1 MKTILF
7 LFILS
12 SFLIAADFFD
22 DFESYV
28 PGDDLGDALYW
39 LRLDPGGN
47 LVAADDGGNGIVET
61 VWNSYNY
68 MAYVCLGSL
77 IWSDGE
83 ISTDIKFT
91 GTQSVFGLLARINV
105 LTGECYTGGIFPVF
119 PPIGATV
126 IAYVNANG
134 DFTILSNDYFYP
146 LYTDTWYN
154 VSFEVTGNSPV
165 NLKVSI
171 DGTVNSNIQDNT
183 HDLDIGMAGLGG
195 SYESA
200 APMFHLDNFNVIDYS
215 TALAMTTFGAIKAL
229 FR

>member
-1 MKTILF
+1 MKTIIF
-7 LFILS
+7 LCILP
-12 SFLIAADFFD
+12 SFFIAADFID
-22 DFESYV
+22 DFESYT

-77 IWSDGE
+77 VWSDGE
-83 ISTDIKFT
+83 ISADVKFT
-91 GTQSVFGLLARINV
+91 GTEAVIGLLSRING
-105 LTGECYTGGIFPVF
+105 LTGECYIGGIYTVY

-134 DFTILSNDYFYP
+134 DFTILSNDYLYP

-154 VSFEVTGNSPV
+154 VSFEVTGNGPV

-183 HDLDIGMAGLGG
+183 HNLDIGMAGLGG
-195 SYESA
+195 SYEGA
-200 APMFHLDNFNVIDYS
+200 APMFYIDNFNVTDFS
-215 TALAMTTFGAIKAL
+215 ADLAGTTFGAIKAL